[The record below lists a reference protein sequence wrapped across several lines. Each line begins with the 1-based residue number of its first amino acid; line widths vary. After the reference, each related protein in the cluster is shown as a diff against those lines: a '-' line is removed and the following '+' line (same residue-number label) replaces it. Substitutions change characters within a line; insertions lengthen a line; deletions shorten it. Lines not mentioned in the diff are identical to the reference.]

1 MNPSSENGIPAGGG
15 PRLEDVRALI
25 LSASGAPV
33 QDPEA
38 VIAGASDDLDLRDS
52 GVIDSLGFIE
62 LVAAI
67 EDAFG
72 IEVDL
77 EAIDPDQ
84 ITVLGPLARHVHAQ
98 AESAAR
104 AAREE

>member
-1 MNPSSENGIPAGGG
+1 MKPSSENGLPPQRP

-25 LSASGAPV
+25 LSASGAPLS
-33 QDPEA
+33 DPEA

-62 LVAAI
+62 LVAAV
-67 EDAFG
+67 EEALG
-72 IEVDL
+72 IEIEF

-84 ITVLGPLARHVHAQ
+84 ITILGSLARHVHAQ
-98 AESAAR
+98 AEAA
-104 AAREE
+104 AGGTREE

>member
-1 MNPSSENGIPAGGG
+1 MNSSADNGLPPTGP

-25 LSASGAPV
+25 LSASGAPLS
-33 QDPEA
+33 DPEA
-38 VIAGASDDLDLRDS
+38 VIAGASDDLDLRES

-67 EDAFG
+67 EDALG
-72 IEVDL
+72 IEVDF
-77 EAIDPDQ
+77 EALDPGQ

-98 AESAAR
+98 AEAA
-104 AAREE
+104 AGGTREE